1 MNKFLAL
8 TVFTKVA
15 EYGGFTAA
23 ARRLGL
29 SVSAVTKTVAR
40 LEDELGT
47 QLFNRTTRQLH
58 TTDYGQEFYERCIR
72 ILADLE
78 DAETALRQG
87 SISYSGRVRVITPF
101 SFGRVT
107 LVPELPSFLR
117 KYPEIV
123 LDLNFSD
130 QPVDLI
136 AEGYDVA
143 VRTGEIS
150 DSRLT
155 TRLLTRGSQVTFA
168 SPTYLARHGLPR
180 TPEDLRDHNC
190 IVGRFGPEW
199 SFRGPDRK
207 PMTVRVSGNAVVN
220 SGDALREAAVAGIGI
235 GQGTWW
241 LVRKDLERG
250 LVESIL
256 PDYALEGMP
265 ISILYPA
272 QRHLPA
278 KVRVFIDFLVAITRT
293 S

>member
-1 MNKFLAL
+1 VNKFLAL

-15 EYGGFTAA
+15 EHGGFTAA

-58 TTDYGQEFYERCIR
+58 TTDYGQEFYERCVR

-107 LVPELPSFLR
+107 LVPELPAFLR

-136 AEGYDVA
+136 AGGYDVA

-168 SPTYLARHGLPR
+168 APSYLARHGTPR
-180 TPEDLRDHNC
+180 TPEELREHNC

-207 PMTVRVSGNAVVN
+207 PMTVRVSGNAIVN
-220 SGDALREAAVAGIGI
+220 SGDALREAAAAGIGI

-250 LVESIL
+250 AVESIL